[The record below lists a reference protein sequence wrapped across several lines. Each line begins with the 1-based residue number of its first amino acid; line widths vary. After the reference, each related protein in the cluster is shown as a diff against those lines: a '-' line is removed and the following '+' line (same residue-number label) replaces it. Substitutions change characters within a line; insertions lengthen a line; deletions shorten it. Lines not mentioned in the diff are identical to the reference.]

1 MIRLFVCCT
10 CCTCIKFAFDI
21 LDEYLEMVAEDRLG
35 LVIDDDDEEEFE
47 EGNIFYKPD
56 SLIQQHP
63 SHGLLYLASV
73 SAAIGGVIFGYDVGV
88 IAGARSQVAEEMA
101 LTCTQEELLVSL
113 MPLGA
118 VSSSLV
124 SGRLMDGLGR
134 RVTIQL
140 TCLVFLAGSGL
151 MSLSSGLGLLL
162 LGRFLVGAGVSLSAI
177 SESCYI
183 SEIATAANRGRLVSL
198 NELGITIGFLL
209 AFIVDYTFMDMTS
222 GWRLMFGL
230 SGGMAAIQLVLIS
243 FMPETPHFLVL
254 SGRDL
259 KAIAVMKKIHNI
271 GGVLAQREVDKI
283 KAEQKLERDHSCSFV
298 CSSEDNMRS
307 RLMVGLGLVIGQQ
320 LSGQPNVMTYAG
332 DIAQAVGFCG
342 STLSALATI
351 ILGVVKVIATLASL
365 LLVDR
370 LGRRTLLLM
379 GVATIG
385 VSLAV
390 LTVTATYQEVHE
402 GVAHQ
407 ACREYQNVSETESV
421 SMSAECPP
429 SPLPRHAS
437 IISFIALVTYITAY
451 SVSFG
456 PISWILLSELFP
468 LGVKARAMSLGQAVN
483 WTANVVVSFTFL
495 DMVHTFRLP
504 SVFGFYLVMS
514 GVSFFFIYYYVPETK
529 NRTLEEINRE
539 LRQDR
544 NTRHKTLSPLPA
556 VKRSTAITQQ
566 ISMPLQV
573 IQT

>member
-1 MIRLFVCCT
+1 
-10 CCTCIKFAFDI
+10 
-21 LDEYLEMVAEDRLG
+21 MVAEDRLG
-35 LVIDDDDEEEFE
+35 LVTDDEEDE
-47 EGNIFYKPD
+47 ELEAENIFYEPD
-56 SLIQQHP
+56 SVIQQQP
-63 SHGLLYLASV
+63 APGLLYLASA

-88 IAGARSQVAEEMA
+88 IAGARSQVAAEMG
-101 LTCTQEELLVSL
+101 LTCTQEELLVTL

-118 VSSSLV
+118 VTSSLV

-183 SEIATAANRGRLVSL
+183 SEISTAANRGRLVSL
-198 NELGITIGFLL
+198 NELGITLGFLL
-209 AFIVDYTFMDMTS
+209 AFIVDYTFMDTSS

-230 SGGMAAIQLVLIS
+230 SGGMAAVQLVLIS
-243 FMPETPHFLVL
+243 LMPETPHFLVL

-259 KAIAVMKKIHNI
+259 KAIAVMKKLHNI

-283 KAEQKLERDHSCSFV
+283 KEEQKLERDASCSFV

-320 LSGQPNVMTYAG
+320 LTGQPNVMTYAG

-351 ILGVVKVIATLASL
+351 LLGLVKVVATLASL

-379 GVATIG
+379 GVITII

-407 ACREYQNVSETESV
+407 ACREYQNVSAEVT
-421 SMSAECPP
+421 MTPGECPP
-429 SPLPRHAS
+429 STLPRHAS

-495 DMVHTFRLP
+495 DMVHTFTLP

-514 GVSFFFIYYYVPETK
+514 IVSFFFIYYYVPETK
-529 NRTLEEINRE
+529 NKTLEEINRE

-544 NTRHKTLSPLPA
+544 ATRHKTLSPLAA
-556 VKRSTAITQQ
+556 VRRSTAITQQ

>member
-1 MIRLFVCCT
+1 
-10 CCTCIKFAFDI
+10 
-21 LDEYLEMVAEDRLG
+21 MVAEDRLG
-35 LVIDDDDEEEFE
+35 LVTDDEEDE
-47 EGNIFYKPD
+47 ELEAENIFYEPD
-56 SLIQQHP
+56 SVIQQQP
-63 SHGLLYLASV
+63 APGLLYLASL

-88 IAGARSQVAEEMA
+88 IAGARSQVAAEMG
-101 LTCTQEELLVSL
+101 LTCTQEELLVTL

-124 SGRLMDGLGR
+124 SGKLMDGLGR

-183 SEIATAANRGRLVSL
+183 SEISTAANRGRLVSL
-198 NELGITIGFLL
+198 NELGITLGFLL
-209 AFIVDYTFMDMTS
+209 AFIVDYTFMDTSS
-222 GWRLMFGL
+222 GWRVMFGL
-230 SGGMAAIQLVLIS
+230 SGGMAAVQLVLIS
-243 FMPETPHFLVL
+243 LMPETPHFLVL
-254 SGRDL
+254 NGRDL
-259 KAIAVMKKIHNI
+259 KAIAVMKKLHNI

-283 KAEQKLERDHSCSFV
+283 KAEQKLERDTSCSFV

-320 LSGQPNVMTYAG
+320 LTGQPNVMTYAG

-351 ILGVVKVIATLASL
+351 LLGLVKVVATLASL

-370 LGRRTLLLM
+370 LGRRTLLLL
-379 GVATIG
+379 GVTTIG

-390 LTVTATYQEVHE
+390 LTLTATYQEVHE

-407 ACREYQNVSETESV
+407 ACREYQNVSAEVT
-421 SMSAECPP
+421 MAPGECPP
-429 SPLPRHAS
+429 TPLPRHAS

-495 DMVHTFRLP
+495 DMVHTFTLP

-514 GVSFFFIYYYVPETK
+514 IVSFFFIYYYVPETK
-529 NRTLEEINRE
+529 NKTLEEINRE

-544 NTRHKTLSPLPA
+544 ATRHKTLSPLPA
-556 VKRSTAITQQ
+556 VRRSTAITQQ